1 MKRFPCPG
9 CQADLE
15 FDPKTAGMK
24 CPYCGREEPVPQEV
38 PGRVVRAHELKAYL
52 TPKAEWLA
60 RLAENAMQVTCTSCG
75 ATTEF
80 TPPEVAGEC
89 PFCGA
94 TLVAQPIAA
103 DPLIAPG
110 GVLPFAISKKEAVAA
125 IRGWIA
131 SRWFAPVAL
140 KKLAQ
145 QEGISGVYLP
155 YWTYDAQTASHY
167 VGERGQYYYQTERYS
182 EVDEKGQFV
191 WKERKV
197 RKTRW
202 HPASGS
208 VSRYF
213 SEVTVPATT
222 SVSEPR
228 LQSLEPWDL
237 AAVVPYE
244 PAFLSGF
251 RAQRYQR
258 DLGSG
263 FERAKELMA
272 GPIYHDVC
280 KAIGGDEQ
288 RVHRVDT
295 RTSRETFKH
304 LLFPVWIAAYR
315 FEGKVFQVLVNA
327 RNGDLQG
334 ERPYSVTKIA
344 LLVLAIVALVAL
356 LIWWQSGN
364 HPAGAVFL

>member
-15 FDPKTAGMK
+15 FDPKTTGMK
-24 CPYCGREEPVPQEV
+24 CPYCGHEEPVPQEQ
-38 PGRVVRAHELKAYL
+38 PGRVVKSHGLKAYL

-60 RLAENAMQVTCTSCG
+60 RLADNAVQVTCDSCS

-94 TLVAQPIAA
+94 RLVAQPIAA
-103 DPLIAPG
+103 DPLIAPQ

-125 IRGWIA
+125 IRKWLA
-131 SRWFAPVAL
+131 SRWFAPDEL

-145 QEGISGVYLP
+145 QEGIYGVYLP
-155 YWTYDAQTASHY
+155 YWTYDSQTTTRY
-167 VGERGQYYYQTERYS
+167 TGERGQHYFQTERYCD
-182 EVDEKGQFV
+182 VDEKGQFV

-202 HPASGS
+202 QPATGS
-208 VSRYF
+208 VKRHF
-213 SEVTVPATT
+213 SDLTVPATT
-222 SVSEPR
+222 SVSESR

-237 AAVVPYE
+237 SQVVSYE

-272 GPIYHDVC
+272 GTIYHDVC

-288 RVHRVDT
+288 RVHRVE
-295 RTSRETFKH
+295 TSYSEESFRH

-315 FEGKVFQVLVNA
+315 FNGKVYQVLINA
-327 RNGDLQG
+327 RNGDVQG
-334 ERPYSVTKIA
+334 ARPYSMTKVILLALALIA
-344 LLVLAIVALVAL
+344 LIALFL
-356 LIWWQSGN
+356 WWQSGS
-364 HPAGAVFL
+364 HPTPEV